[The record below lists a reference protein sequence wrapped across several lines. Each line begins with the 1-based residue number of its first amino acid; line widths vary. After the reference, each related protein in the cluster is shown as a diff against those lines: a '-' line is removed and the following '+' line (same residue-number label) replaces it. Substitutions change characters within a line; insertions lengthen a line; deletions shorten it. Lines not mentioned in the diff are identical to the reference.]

1 MHYASFFNVL
11 VVVQVVVH
19 LIRLADVQVAAYVA
33 MNHVS
38 FQVVAFHVS
47 PLVAVVS
54 HVADHHDEEAV
65 CRVVAHHDVDHHHK
79 HSRPNQS

>member
-11 VVVQVVVH
+11 VVAQVVVH

-38 FQVVAFHVS
+38 LQVVAFHVE
-47 PLVAVVS
+47 
-54 HVADHHDEEAV
+54 DHHNEEAV